1 MMSMASISEMRMRW
15 QDNAFAAGL
24 STLSTCQNRAACQ
37 IDSHE
42 KDPSLQKKA
51 KKLKSPQK
59 HLSTTVAVYMLLYL
73 FPCMITIAFHSYSIN
88 SQS

>member
-1 MMSMASISEMRMRW
+1 MRNDNITHHYISLCIITLFYIDMMWLSDMMSMASISEMRMRW

-42 KDPSLQKKA
+42 KDPWLQKKS
-51 KKLKSPQK
+51 KK
-59 HLSTTVAVYMLLYL
+59 
-73 FPCMITIAFHSYSIN
+73 N
-88 SQS
+88 

>member
-1 MMSMASISEMRMRW
+1 MRLQRASRLFRLARIGRLAKLTAM
-15 QDNAFAAGL
+15 
-24 STLSTCQNRAACQ
+24 
-37 IDSHE
+37 
-42 KDPSLQKKA
+42 KKTRGCKKKQ

>member
-1 MMSMASISEMRMRW
+1 MMWLSDMMSMASISEMRMRW

-42 KDPSLQKKA
+42 KDPWLQKNA
-51 KKLKSPQK
+51 KK
-59 HLSTTVAVYMLLYL
+59 
-73 FPCMITIAFHSYSIN
+73 N
-88 SQS
+88 